1 MIGEVGVEI
10 FRAFESV
17 PDLCK
22 LRTADVVIENLLSH
36 TIFKLW
42 KYDSFNQ
49 TFIKLWSY
57 D

>member
-10 FRAFESV
+10 FRTFESV

-36 TIFKLW
+36 TIFKL
-42 KYDSFNQ
+42 
-49 TFIKLWSY
+49 
-57 D
+57 